1 MAKQENSSAA
11 AALPRDGF
19 SRWINLEPLV
29 GMSRETIRKRELNG
43 QFPRRIYLTK
53 RCAVWKN
60 QELHRFF
67 ADPLNYRAE
76 G

>member
-1 MAKQENSSAA
+1 MASKEESVIG
-11 AALPRDGF
+11 LPKDGF
-19 SRWINLEPLV
+19 SRWNDLAPLA
-29 GMSRETIRKRELNG
+29 GMSRETIRQRELQG
-43 QFPRRIYLTK
+43 KFPRRIHLTK

-76 G
+76 AA